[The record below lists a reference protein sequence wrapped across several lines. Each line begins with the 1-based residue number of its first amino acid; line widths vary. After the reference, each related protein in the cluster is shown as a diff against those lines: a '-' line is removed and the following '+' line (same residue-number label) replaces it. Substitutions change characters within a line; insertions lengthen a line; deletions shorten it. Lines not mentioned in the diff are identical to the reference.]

1 MHPAGPDDPGTAPV
15 SWDEARELIAIV
27 LGLCAASMALAPIA
41 FRLID
46 GQLDRDGFRSALQGA
61 TTPSTGLVILGAA
74 VIVATTPAAD
84 VTPRLRTLVNLVAVV
99 VVVLCVAHILDLLFA
114 ESAGGVRRFFTRF
127 PTILWRPAPAGL
139 MAGLASWTAR
149 RVVPFPGG

>member
-1 MHPAGPDDPGTAPV
+1 M
-15 SWDEARELIAIV
+15 
-27 LGLCAASMALAPIA
+27 LGVCAASMALAPLA
-41 FRLID
+41 FRVID
-46 GQLDRDGFRSALQGA
+46 GQWDRNGFRSALQAA
-61 TTPSTGLVILGAA
+61 TTPVTGLVILGAA

-84 VTPRLRTLVNLVAVV
+84 VTPRLRGIVNLVAMT

-139 MAGLASWTAR
+139 MAGVAGWLAR

>member
-1 MHPAGPDDPGTAPV
+1 MEPAGPPDRGPVPV
-15 SWDEARELIAIV
+15 SWDEAREVVALV
-27 LGLCAASMALAPIA
+27 LSLCAALMALAPVA

-46 GQLDRDGFRSALQGA
+46 GQWDRNGVRSALQGA
-61 TTPSTGLVILGAA
+61 TTPVTGLVILGAA

-84 VTPRLRTLVNLVAVV
+84 VTPRLRRIVNFVAVV
-99 VVVLCVAHILDLLFA
+99 VVTLCVVHILDLLFA

-127 PTILWRPAPAGL
+127 PTILWRPAPTAL
-139 MAGLASWTAR
+139 MAALAGWMAR